1 MLQNTQNEKLIKP
14 INKNELKEAIG
25 QMENHKS
32 LGIDGIPI
40 ESYKIFDDKIE
51 NDLLQIYNNILFT
64 KKKPKKTMNQA
75 IITLIPKKEN

>member
-25 QMENHKS
+25 QMENDKS

-64 KKKPKKTMNQA
+64 KKKPTKTMNQA